1 MPVEYTSESLKE
13 AIKTLEIKQV
23 ENEKELR
30 LQLLNVYENLK
41 PINILKNIAR
51 DVVTTDSLKNDVTNT
66 LASLMSGFI
75 SKKIIVG
82 KSKNPFLKLIG
93 VAIQFGMTTLVSK
106 NYDIIKNYIANF
118 INLIQEKA
126 EEKEEEDPPQS

>member
-1 MPVEYTSESLKE
+1 MPIEYTSESLKE
-13 AIKTLEIKQV
+13 AIKALEIKQV
-23 ENEKELR
+23 ENEKQLR

-51 DVVTTDSLKNDVTNT
+51 DVANTDSLKNDVTNT
-66 LASLMSGFI
+66 VASLMSGFI

-93 VAIQFGMTTLVSK
+93 IAIQFGMTTLVSK
-106 NYDIIKNYIANF
+106 NYEIIKSYIANF
-118 INLIQEKA
+118 INLIQEKKD
-126 EEKEEEDPPQS
+126 EENSPQL

>member
-1 MPVEYTSESLKE
+1 MPIEYTSESLKE
-13 AIKTLEIKQV
+13 AIKALEIKQV

-51 DVVTTDSLKNDVTNT
+51 DVANTDSLKNDVTNT
-66 LASLMSGFI
+66 LASLVSGFI

-93 VAIQFGMTTLVSK
+93 VGIKLGMTTLVSK
-106 NYDIIKNYIANF
+106 NYDIIKSYIVNF
-118 INLIQEKA
+118 INLIQEKKD
-126 EEKEEEDPPQS
+126 EENSPQL

>member
-1 MPVEYTSESLKE
+1 MPIEYTSESLKE
-13 AIKTLEIKQV
+13 AIKALEIKQV
-23 ENEKELR
+23 ENEKQLR

-51 DVVTTDSLKNDVTNT
+51 DVANTDSLKNDVTNT
-66 LASLMSGFI
+66 LASLVSGFI

-93 VAIQFGMTTLVSK
+93 IGIQLGMTTLVSK
-106 NYDIIKNYIANF
+106 NYDIIKSYIVNF
-118 INLIQEKA
+118 INLIQEKKD
-126 EEKEEEDPPQS
+126 EENSPQL

>member
-1 MPVEYTSESLKE
+1 MSTEYTAESLKE
-13 AIKTLEIKQV
+13 TIKLLEIKHA
-23 ENEKELR
+23 ESEKQLRTELI
-30 LQLLNVYENLK
+30 NVYENLK

-51 DVVTTDSLKNDVTNT
+51 DAVSSESLRHDAANT

-93 VAIQFGMTTLVSK
+93 IGIQLGMTNLVSK
-106 NYDIIKNYIANF
+106 NYNIVKDHIVNYINQM
-118 INLIQEKA
+118 QERKN
-126 EEKEEEDPPQS
+126 SVG